1 MAEVSLL
8 RRINDSLAVVL
19 NINVTVLF
27 DSCTFC
33 CYWIIRL
40 INEIAIYLLEW
51 FYLVNLQACP
61 PANEAGFSV
70 NGNCPTGG
78 A

>member
-8 RRINDSLAVVL
+8 RRISDSLSLVL
-19 NINVTVLF
+19 NVKVIILF
-27 DSCTFC
+27 DNYTFC
-33 CYWIIRL
+33 CYWIIGL

-61 PANEAGFSV
+61 PAKEAGFSV